1 MTMRCDEID
10 GLLAPFALDAL
21 EPDERLE
28 VLEHLSECRSHDEEL
43 ASYRLVAARLPVVID
58 EVAPP
63 PGLRAS
69 ILRAFDAAQSQP
81 LAEAAPPPRE
91 SFLARLFGRTGL
103 AYGVA
108 AVLIAAVLG
117 LAAWN
122 LSLQGDD
129 SGSVVARTVEQ
140 DSMRLH
146 FVYLPD
152 EKVVVLNLDMP
163 PPAAG
168 RDYQLWQITDAG
180 PRSLGIVEYQG
191 SQAIQADLGGAS
203 ALAVSVEP
211 AGGSAQPTTTPV
223 IVAEL

>member
-10 GLLAPFALDAL
+10 GLLASFALDAL

-43 ASYRLVAARLPVVID
+43 ASYRLVAARLPVVIE

-63 PGLRAS
+63 PALRAS
-69 ILRAFDAAQSQP
+69 ILRAFDVAQSQP